1 MAHLAPHLSPRLI
14 AKPLDELRAWRMP
27 DGRDLAG
34 MHRGV
39 LRALTA
45 TDSLAR
51 LELPEDLRAPRL
63 EDASEMLHWD
73 TVCALL
79 DQAVGEL
86 CGPVHAQ
93 RILRLHGV
101 APGHAMQLERLR
113 ALAVQRLKRLRARVD
128 FACGGLGQAPAPRAA
143 SYDTLRS
150 AFLQ

>member
-1 MAHLAPHLSPRLI
+1 MAQRAPHLSPRLI
-14 AKPLDELRAWRMP
+14 AKPLEELRAWRMP

-63 EDASEMLHWD
+63 EDAGEMLHWD

-79 DQAVGEL
+79 DQAVSEL

-128 FACGGLGQAPAPRAA
+128 FACGGLGQSPPPRDA
-143 SYDTLRS
+143 SYEALRPGP
-150 AFLQ
+150 LQ

>member
-1 MAHLAPHLSPRLI
+1 MAHVAPHLSPRLI
-14 AKPLDELRAWRMP
+14 AKPLDELRSWRIA

-63 EDASEMLHWD
+63 EDSGEMLHWD
-73 TVCALL
+73 TICALL
-79 DQAVGEL
+79 DQAVSEL

-93 RILRLHGV
+93 RILHLHGV

-128 FACGGLGQAPAPRAA
+128 FACGGLGQAPAPRDATYEA
-143 SYDTLRS
+143 VRPSL
-150 AFLQ
+150 LQ

>member
-1 MAHLAPHLSPRLI
+1 MAHRAPHLSPRLI
-14 AKPLDELRAWRMP
+14 AKPLEELRAWRMP

-63 EDASEMLHWD
+63 EDSGEMLHWD
-73 TVCALL
+73 TVCVLL
-79 DQAVGEL
+79 DQAVSEL

-128 FACGGLGQAPAPRAA
+128 FACGGLGQSPPPRDA
-143 SYDTLRS
+143 SYEALRPGP
-150 AFLQ
+150 LQ